1 MSAKAKQAR
10 DEWEIKLIACK
21 ESLVQVSQ
29 ATPVVRRTVTKKLTE
44 LSSIWAKLQTSHSVY
59 CRHAGVG
66 LGSSES
72 RDYLREVGKLKDEA
86 EGAAETALGEEDP
99 VDLTVRRLKR
109 SISTLQSEVSFT
121 IPTIQSLADENEA
134 LSKETYQQV
143 LNLLAGAE
151 DKLGRY
157 AELSAEAEDLL
168 DTVQAEALSKKTS
181 ASHTEHGSK
190 LMALRGKIV
199 KKAPKETE
207 AKPIVKDEQGVGEA
221 SARVVKKEPVKIK
234 PIDCPTWDGKFRT
247 FARFQKLWK
256 ENITP
261 RHEDSALHLMLVQCL
276 PKFVLENISTLTD
289 SADDI
294 WKYLEE
300 KYGKPEVVAR
310 EVMSEL
316 MGLESRKLGQK
327 FMGKFCTLLLDT
339 HSLLTSMGEE
349 DWLVSNR
356 SVSELES
363 KLPREEQIEW
373 VKQMGTIGGDTK
385 FEKFKNFLQQRK
397 AVLELLDTMGYR
409 PGRTD
414 TRCEYCS
421 RPGHDE
427 TDCYTKQREQRS
439 GSRGLG
445 GQGGCHLCGETG
457 HWKDECPGKDKKVGK
472 KTNHSKGKKISGG
485 GAGGKAVGGV
495 GGASGDGA
503 VAVEIGSNTLRPLEC
518 MRCRYASKLGSCAG
532 CKKSSSLDHCL
543 LHCPS
548 YNLMSVPDKV
558 NVVKQSKSCAVC
570 LHPAHTTDKCDF
582 KDKEKNICGFGG
594 CKSHHHPSLH
604 GSKDVYV
611 TGVNVLLL
619 QQVQAVSPSCVE
631 VKDWGERQQYIE
643 DSFPVSVNTVKVN
656 KSIREVELDEVRQE
670 LCKPLLNG
678 DKVLMTMM
686 YLPVKYGLAGEIAQI
701 VGFFDDGSNCSV
713 VKNSVAIK
721 LGLWGENV
729 TLELGTVNAT
739 TTTKTKLYCVELVD
753 IDGGRHLVKAFGLD
767 KLSGPLPTITM
778 NGIKFE
784 FSVEVQN
791 QWDKMARPEGEVDL
805 LIGSEV
811 AHLHPTHME
820 TAGKMV
826 VKQSI
831 FGTGLVLNGGHELL
845 DCGSVEFER
854 SVQIIRSGAFSTNKI
869 TVSYR
874 QEVSFGTVEEMQYM
888 QDGKDF
894 MAAEAL
900 GCEPPRRCI
909 RCKGCPDCTFRGAKM
924 SAKEAVELRMMEE
937 KMQFDENIGKWRVG
951 YPFLQDPKVLRDNYK
966 TVLRMAET
974 LERRLDKADIVEP
987 ANEVFHK
994 MVANGAVVE
1003 LDQREIDMWDGAV
1016 HWLPIQVIINM
1027 DSVTTPF
1034 RLVTNSSLVDRATGL
1049 SLNSILAKGPKVLN
1063 DMWDIIIK
1071 FRGYECGVTG
1081 DITKAYYQIHTG
1093 EVEKHVRRILWRD
1106 GKVGQPWRIYA
1117 FQVVSMGDTP
1127 AATFMELTKRATA
1140 EMAKEIDR
1148 VAAKKIQE
1156 DTFSDDLTTGGTEA
1170 ECNRFKG
1177 NEDPVSLACDGT
1189 IPRML
1194 GVGGFEVKAMGMS
1207 GEPDGAALEKLG
1219 GAVFGIP
1226 WSTARDEMSVVF
1238 RVNISQHKR
1247 GTPTGP
1253 DLTKETLAQLD
1264 GAVLTKRIC
1273 LRVCSSQY
1281 DPVGIATLIT
1291 IVLKVNLKEIY
1302 MVDLEW
1308 DTPLEGELRDTWV
1321 RLLKS
1326 LVRIGTVKFA
1336 RGTRP
1341 KGAVGRCI
1349 LICFFDGS
1357 NCAFAAVVYARWE
1370 MSDGSVE
1377 VYLVTAKARVA
1388 PMFGTSTPRME
1399 LEGATLL
1406 ARIVMRIVLAQIEDP
1421 PGQVFFLGDSETILA
1436 SREKE
1441 GGFFGE
1447 FFGNRVGEI
1456 LDHQERLEQILVV
1469 GAGGGEWYHV
1479 ASEDNAADPATRVV
1493 KDPEDLDLGSEWL
1506 TGPNYLRLP
1515 VAEWPINRNFAER
1528 KKLKIP
1534 AGEVKRKYRSQ
1545 VEDFDDLGCV
1555 GAKSAQVKVTEVPG
1569 GPGCV
1574 DNDVLKGFDYG
1585 RKTNSWEKL
1594 VQSTSCLFF
1603 WFAKVRNSDDIPVQL
1618 IAKDMAVDF
1627 WLRVAMPATNKA
1639 AVEGRLKHL
1648 SPMQHARYP
1657 DMLVVVGRAVKGL
1670 QQNFQKEYLPIL
1682 MSKTR
1687 VAWLIMLWSHC
1698 LDHGGVDTTV
1708 QTSLQVAWVVGG
1720 RTLARSIKRSCV
1732 RCRYLTKQL
1741 AGQQMSVLPEFLAVP
1756 CPCFTYIAVDLAGP
1770 FLCKREGGARVTRR
1784 NSGTVKMWAVLL
1796 VCLQTKAVKIYI
1808 AGGLSTEDF
1817 LLAWDSFVADHGQ
1830 PLIAYSDRGTNLTSA
1845 AREGGV
1851 HDNSQIGDDDLPAY
1865 DWDSIE
1871 GSTRGK
1877 TTWSFHPPGS
1887 QFRNG
1892 AVEVFVRKFKR
1903 TLEHKVSKRLMFML
1917 ELQTSFKIVA
1927 SILNSRPIYA
1937 RWGNRGL
1944 CDPDFLSAL
1953 TPNMLLTG
1961 RVNSEVP
1968 VRDYVT
1974 SDKPL
1979 CRMKYVEECV
1989 AQWWHQF
1996 MAQNFSSLVPRQK
2009 WQFEKR
2015 NMCEGDVVLISYV
2028 GKCRP
2033 ATYRLGVVVAV
2044 VVDDDHLVRTVTV
2057 EYSLLSELPVA
2068 DRLAYKGVSKKRIT
2082 VPVQRLCLI
2091 LPVEEREGISSS
2103 GGQAGAASNQH
2114 DCVSEEKVDDQ
2125 HDDAMGELGDD
2136 EHGDVRVES
2145 EHEPAQQVE
2154 DVAVGPGQS
2163 EHVPVQQLEDVAV
2176 GPVGPGG
2183 RCVQGGPDG
2192 QAVTE
2197 GAVVTGGTLVG
2208 GADGHGQQGIAGD
2221 VQRCDQQGKG
2231 VASKVG
2237 DFVRH
2242 SMKSCHN
2249 LDVKVTYQD
2258 YERKIYEAHSKE
2270 FDWEAFVN

>member
-29 ATPVVRRTVTKKLTE
+29 ATPVVKRTVTKKLAE
-44 LSSIWAKLQTSHSVY
+44 LSSVWAKLQTSHSVY

-72 RDYLREVGKLKDEA
+72 REYLRDVGKLKDEA

-99 VDLTVRRLKR
+99 DELTVRRLKR
-109 SISTLQSEVSFT
+109 SVSTLQSEVSFA
-121 IPTIQSLADENEA
+121 IPAIQSCADESEA
-134 LSKETYQQV
+134 LSKESYQQV
-143 LNLLAGAE
+143 LILLEGAE

-157 AELSAEAEDLL
+157 VELSAEAEDLL
-168 DTVQAEALSKKTS
+168 DTAQGDALNKKTGD
-181 ASHTEHGSK
+181 SHREHGAK
-190 LMALRGKIV
+190 LMELRGKIV
-199 KKAPKETE
+199 KKAPKESET
-207 AKPIVKDEQGVGEA
+207 KPVVKDEQGVVEA

-234 PIDCPTWDGKFRT
+234 PIDCPTWDGKYRT

-276 PKFVLENISTLTD
+276 PKSVLENISTLTD

-294 WKYLEE
+294 WKYLED
-300 KYGKPEVVAR
+300 KYGKPEVIAR

-339 HSLLTSMGEE
+339 HTLLTSMGEE

-363 KLPREEQIEW
+363 KLPRDEQIEW

-397 AVLELLDTMGYR
+397 AVLELLDTMGYK
-409 PGRTD
+409 PGKAD
-414 TRCEYCS
+414 NNRCEYCS

-427 TDCYTKQREQRS
+427 SDCFTKQRDQRIS

-457 HWKDECPGKDKKVGK
+457 HWKDECPGKDRKFGK
-472 KTNHSKGKKISGG
+472 KTNHSKGKKTSGGGGGGGGKSG
-485 GAGGKAVGGV
+485 GAGGV
-495 GGASGDGA
+495 SGDGV
-503 VAVEIGSNTLRPLEC
+503 VAVDIGSNTLRPQEC
-518 MRCRYASKLGSCAG
+518 MRCRYASKLSSCAG
-532 CKKSSSLDHCL
+532 CKKTSSLDHCL

-548 YNLMSVPDKV
+548 YNLMSVPEKV

-582 KDKEKNICGFGG
+582 RDKEKNICGFGG

-619 QQVQAVSPSCVE
+619 QQVQAVSPSCVG
-631 VKDWGERQQYIE
+631 VKDWSQRQQFIE
-643 DSFPVSVNTVKVN
+643 DSFPVSVNTVQMEKT
-656 KSIREVELDEVRQE
+656 IRVVELDEVRQE

-686 YLPVKYGLAGEIAQI
+686 SLPVKYGLAGRIAQI

-713 VKNSVAIK
+713 IKTSVAIK

-753 IDGGRHLVKAFGLD
+753 VDGGRHLVKAFGLD
-767 KLSGPLPTITM
+767 KLSGPLPTIKM
-778 NGIKFE
+778 DGIKFE
-784 FSVEVQN
+784 FSLEIQN
-791 QWDKMARPEGEVDL
+791 QWDKLARPEGEVDL

-831 FGTGLVLNGGHELL
+831 FGSGLVLNGGHEML
-845 DCGSVEFER
+845 DCGAVEFER
-854 SVQIIRSGAFSTNKI
+854 SVQIIRSGAYSTNKI

-874 QEVSFGTVEEMQYM
+874 QEVSFGTVEEMQYI
-888 QDGKDF
+888 QNGKDF

-909 RCKGCPDCTFRGAKM
+909 RCKGCTDCTFRGAKM

-937 KMQFDENIGKWRVG
+937 NMHFDENIGKWRVG

-974 LERRLDKADIVEP
+974 LERRLEKAGIVEP

-994 MVANGAVVE
+994 MVANGALVE

-1081 DITKAYYQIHTG
+1081 DISKAYYQIHTG
-1093 EVEKHVRRILWRD
+1093 EIEKHVRRVLWRD
-1106 GKVGQPWRIYA
+1106 GQVGQPWRIYA

-1140 EMAKEIDR
+1140 KMAADIDR
-1148 VAAKKIQE
+1148 VAAKKIME
-1156 DTFSDDLTTGGTEA
+1156 DTFSDDLTTGGSEA
-1170 ECNRFKG
+1170 ECKRFKG
-1177 NEDPVSLACDGT
+1177 TEDPVSLACDGT

-1194 GVGGFEVKAMGMS
+1194 GAGGFEVKAMGMT

-1247 GTPTGP
+1247 GNPTGP
-1253 DLTKETLAQLD
+1253 DLTRETLAQLET
-1264 GAVLTKRIC
+1264 AVLTKRMC

-1308 DTPLEGELRDTWV
+1308 DTPLEGELRETWI

-1326 LVRIGTVKFA
+1326 LVKIGTVKFA

-1370 MSDGSVE
+1370 MDDGSVE

-1447 FFGNRVGEI
+1447 YFGNRVGEI

-1479 ASEDNAADPATRVV
+1479 ASVDNAADPATRVV
-1493 KDPEDLDLGSEWL
+1493 KDPEDLDLGSDWL
-1506 TGPNYLRLP
+1506 TGPSYLRLP
-1515 VAEWPINRNFAER
+1515 VTEWPINRNFAER
-1528 KKLKIP
+1528 KSKLKIP

-1545 VEDFDDLGCV
+1545 VEDFDDSGCV
-1555 GAKSAQVKVTEVPG
+1555 EAKSARVKVTEVPG
-1569 GPGCV
+1569 GPGCL
-1574 DNDVLKGFDYG
+1574 DNDVLQRFDYG

-1594 VQSTSCLFF
+1594 VRSTSYLFF
-1603 WFAKVRNSDDIPVQL
+1603 WFAKVRSSDELPVQL

-1627 WLRVAMPATNKA
+1627 WFRVAMPATNKA

-1648 SPMQHARYP
+1648 SPMQHVKYP

-1670 QQNFQKEYLPIL
+1670 QLNYQKEYLPIL

-1708 QTSLQVAWVVGG
+1708 QTSLQLAWVVGG
-1720 RTLARSIKRSCV
+1720 RSLARSIKRSCV
-1732 RCRYLTKQL
+1732 RCRYLAKQL

-1784 NSGTVKMWAVLL
+1784 NCGTVKMWAVLL
-1796 VCLQTKAVKIYI
+1796 VCLQTKAVKIYM

-1830 PLIAYSDRGTNLTSA
+1830 PLIAYSDRGSNLTSA
-1845 AREGGV
+1845 AKEGGV
-1851 HDNSQIGDDDLPAY
+1851 HDDSAGGDDDQPAY

-1903 TLEHKVSKRLMFML
+1903 TLEHKFAKRLMFML

-1944 CDPDFLSAL
+1944 GDPDFLSAL

-1968 VRDYVT
+1968 IREYVT

-1989 AQWWHQF
+1989 AQWWNQF

-2015 NMCEGDVVLISYV
+2015 NMCVGDVVLLSYV

-2033 ATYRLGVVVAV
+2033 ATYRLGVVVSV
-2044 VVDDDHLVRTVTV
+2044 VVDDDQLVRTVTV
-2057 EYSLLSELPVA
+2057 EYSLLSEMPVA

-2103 GGQAGAASNQH
+2103 GGQAGASSNQQ
-2114 DCVSEEKVDDQ
+2114 EEVNEEIIGDEKT
-2125 HDDAMGELGDD
+2125 DAMGELGDD
-2136 EHGDVRVES
+2136 VHDVVEGPGQGEHVPV
-2145 EHEPAQQVE
+2145 QVE
-2154 DVAVGPGQS
+2154 EVAVGPGLRV
-2163 EHVPVQQLEDVAV
+2163 EGD
-2176 GPVGPGG
+2176 
-2183 RCVQGGPDG
+2183 QGGPEG

-2197 GAVVTGGTLVG
+2197 GAVVPEGVAVIDVVTVSLVD
-2208 GADGHGQQGIAGD
+2208 GADGLGQQGPGE
-2221 VQRCDQQGKG
+2221 VGQGCEQQGKG

-2237 DFVRH
+2237 KYVKN
-2242 SMKSCHN
+2242 SMKACYN
-2249 LDVKVTYQD
+2249 LDAKVTYED
-2258 YERKIYEAHSKE
+2258 FERKIYEAHCRE
-2270 FDWEAFVN
+2270 FNWKLVFEN